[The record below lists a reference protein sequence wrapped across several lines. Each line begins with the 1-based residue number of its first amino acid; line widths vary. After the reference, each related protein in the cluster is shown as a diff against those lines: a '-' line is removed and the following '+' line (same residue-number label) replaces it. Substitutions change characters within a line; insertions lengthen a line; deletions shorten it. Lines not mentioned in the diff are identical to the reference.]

1 MGREAPRGGDMCVIM
16 ADSHCCTAETNTA
29 LEKIKIEKKEGFGH
43 SQHIPLSLQASPI
56 KPKSSQDILY

>member
-1 MGREAPRGGDMCVIM
+1 MCMIM

-29 LEKIKIEKKEGFGH
+29 LEKIKIEKKERFGH